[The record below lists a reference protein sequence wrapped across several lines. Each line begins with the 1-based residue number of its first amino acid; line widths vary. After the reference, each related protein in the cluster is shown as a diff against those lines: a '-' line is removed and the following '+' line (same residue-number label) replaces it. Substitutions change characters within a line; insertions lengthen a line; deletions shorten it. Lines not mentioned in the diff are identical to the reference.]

1 MADDADSYHLALSTR
16 FVNKREYNKVFVTN
30 TSGKR
35 RWKKNPPSWF
45 PLEDRSAGYSSN
57 QAESF
62 SKEHEAQSVIG
73 SNDERSENNAHV
85 EIESDDESDAH
96 EHSSSYPNESSDEGN
111 TRKKILQ
118 GGKG

>member
-1 MADDADSYHLALSTR
+1 
-16 FVNKREYNKVFVTN
+16 VNKREYNKVFVTK
-30 TSGKR
+30 TSGTR

-45 PLEDRSAGYSSN
+45 HLEDRSAGYSGN

-62 SKEHEAQSVIG
+62 SKKDEAQSVIR
-73 SNDERSENNAHV
+73 SDDKRSENNAHV
-85 EIESDDESDAH
+85 EFESDDESDAH
-96 EHSSSYPNESSDEGN
+96 ERSSSYPNEGSDEGK

>member
-1 MADDADSYHLALSTR
+1 MADDADNYHLALSIR
-16 FVNKREYNKVFVTN
+16 FVNKREYNKVFVTK
-30 TSGKR
+30 TSGTR

-45 PLEDRSAGYSSN
+45 HLEDRSAGYSSN

-62 SKEHEAQSVIG
+62 SKKDEAQSV
-73 SNDERSENNAHV
+73 
-85 EIESDDESDAH
+85 IESDDESDAH
-96 EHSSSYPNESSDEGN
+96 EPSSSYPNEGSDEGN